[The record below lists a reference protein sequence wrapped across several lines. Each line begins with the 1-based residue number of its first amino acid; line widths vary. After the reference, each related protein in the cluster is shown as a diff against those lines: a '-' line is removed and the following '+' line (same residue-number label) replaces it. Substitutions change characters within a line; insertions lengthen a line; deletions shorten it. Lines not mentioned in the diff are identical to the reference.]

1 MGYESIEV
9 IPATPLIGAEVGGVD
24 LRQPSNRQFEEIHST
39 LLEHQV
45 LFFRDQLLD
54 FESQIEGF
62 SMQRLL
68 LSH

>member
-24 LRQPSNRQFEEIHST
+24 LRRPSNRQFEEIHSA

-45 LFFRDQLLD
+45 LFFRDQLL
-54 FESQIEGF
+54 ESQMEGF

>member
-9 IPATPLIGAEVGGVD
+9 IPVTPLIGAEVGGVD
-24 LRQPSNRQFEEIHST
+24 LRRPSNRQFEEIHSA
-39 LLEHQV
+39 LLEQQV

-54 FESQIEGF
+54 FESQMEGF

>member
-9 IPATPLIGAEVGGVD
+9 IPVTPLIGAEVGGVD
-24 LRQPSNRQFEEIHST
+24 LRRLSNRQFAEIHSA

-54 FESQIEGF
+54 FESHMEGF